1 MFQNWHD
8 IYNKVEGK
16 HTVSRVEDLRNNAA
30 NRTAFYKNRANS
42 NTLQLKPFHIYLTAS
57 VTTNIAFI
65 WCPSCFFFF
74 VLKLPISFL
83 QNTGLISFTWITL
96 NTGDVF

>member
-16 HTVSRVEDLRNNAA
+16 HTVSRVEDLRNNGA

-65 WCPSCFFFF
+65 WCPSCFFFLSLNYLF
-74 VLKLPISFL
+74 LSFKI
-83 QNTGLISFTWITL
+83 QG
-96 NTGDVF
+96 